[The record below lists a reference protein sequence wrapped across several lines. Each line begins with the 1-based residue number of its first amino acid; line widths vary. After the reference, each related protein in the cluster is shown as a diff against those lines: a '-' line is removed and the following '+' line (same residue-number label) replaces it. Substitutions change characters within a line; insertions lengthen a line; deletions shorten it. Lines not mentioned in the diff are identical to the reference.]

1 MEEKGKEEEEKAKEV
16 THLTH
21 LTRLTSAESA
31 SAGSANTGSEGRMP
45 EKESPE
51 APEGEIPEDMS
62 KLYEETFKHI
72 AEGELIKGKIVGVSD
87 REALVDVGFKS
98 EGSIPL
104 REFGSSVEV
113 GDEVSVLL
121 EKVEDKEGRIVLSKW
136 KADQLKA
143 WEKVS
148 AAFQEGRIIEG
159 TITKQVRGGFDVNIG
174 VEAFLPASQATTYS
188 TRNLGQLIG
197 QKLPFKII
205 KLNKRQRNVVV
216 SHRIIKEEEEERNR
230 EKILSGLEKGQL
242 RKGRVKNITDFGAFI
257 DLGGIDGLLH
267 ITDMSWGRVSHPSEV
282 LAIGDE
288 VEVVVLDFKKEEG
301 KISLGLKQ
309 KTPNPWL
316 NVEESYPVGSK
327 VKGKV
332 VNITSYG
339 AFVQLE
345 EGVEGLAHISEMSW
359 TRRLNHPS
367 EVVAMGD
374 MVEVVVLSIDK
385 ENQKISLG
393 MKQVEPNPW
402 ERVKE
407 RYPVG
412 TRIEGR
418 IRNLTDYGAFIE
430 LGEGI
435 DGLIHVSDMSWS
447 GRVGHPSEIVKKGE
461 KVEAVVL
468 EVDPENKKISLGMKQ
483 LTSDPWLTVSE
494 KYKPEQ
500 LVKGKVTKLTN
511 FGVFVE
517 LEKGIEGLV
526 HISELSNLPV
536 SKPEEV
542 VSLGQ
547 EVTTKVIRVSPEER
561 RIRLSLKEA

>member
-1 MEEKGKEEEEKAKEV
+1 MEEKKKNDGEKAEERKKATPDRKAEEEQPEIIEELSSQAEV
-16 THLTH
+16 
-21 LTRLTSAESA
+21 
-31 SAGSANTGSEGRMP
+31 
-45 EKESPE
+45 
-51 APEGEIPEDMS
+51 IPEDMS

-72 AEGELIKGKIVGVSD
+72 AQGELVKGKIVGVSD

-98 EGSIPL
+98 EGSIAL
-104 REFGSSVEV
+104 REFGGAVKV

-136 KADQLKA
+136 KADQLKT

-159 TITKQVRGGFDVNIG
+159 TIIKQVRGGFDVNIG

-205 KLNKRQRNVVV
+205 KLNKRQRNVVI
-216 SHRIIKEEEEERNR
+216 SHRIIKEEEEKKNR

-242 RKGRVKNITDFGAFI
+242 CKGGVKNITDFGAFI

-288 VEVVVLDFKKEEG
+288 IEVVVLDFKKEEG
-301 KISLGLKQ
+301 RISLGLKQ

-345 EGVEGLAHISEMSW
+345 QGVEGLVHISEMSW

-367 EVVAMGD
+367 EMVAMGD
-374 MVEVVVLSIDK
+374 IVGVVVLNIDSG
-385 ENQKISLG
+385 NQKISLG

-483 LTSDPWLTVSE
+483 LASDPWLTVSE
-494 KYKPEQ
+494 RYKPEQ

-526 HISELSNLPV
+526 HISELSKEPV

>member
-1 MEEKGKEEEEKAKEV
+1 MD
-16 THLTH
+16 
-21 LTRLTSAESA
+21 
-31 SAGSANTGSEGRMP
+31 
-45 EKESPE
+45 EKEKKEMP
-51 APEGEIPEDMS
+51 GDMK
-62 KLYEETFKHI
+62 KLYEQTFKHI
-72 AEGELIKGKIVGVSD
+72 AEGELIKGKIIGVSD
-87 REALVDVGFKS
+87 TEALVDVGFKS
-98 EGSIPL
+98 EGIIPL
-104 REFGSSVEV
+104 REFEEPVKV

-121 EKVEDKEGRIVLSKW
+121 EKIEDKEGRIVLSKW
-136 KADQLKA
+136 KADRLKD
-143 WEKVS
+143 WQRVS
-148 AAFQEGRIIEG
+148 VASQEGTIIEG

-174 VEAFLPASQATTYS
+174 VDAFLPASQVASYS
-188 TRNLGQLIG
+188 ARNLGQLIG
-197 QKLPFKII
+197 QKLPFKVI
-205 KLNKRQRNVVV
+205 KLDKRSRNVVV
-216 SHRIIKEEEEERNR
+216 SHRIIKEEEGKKNR
-230 EKILSGLEKGQL
+230 ERILSDLEKGQL

-288 VEVVVLDFKKEEG
+288 TEVFILDFNKEAG
-301 KISLGLKQ
+301 RISLGLKQ
-309 KTPNPWL
+309 KTANPWL
-316 NVEESYPVGSK
+316 SVEENYPVGSK

-332 VNITSYG
+332 VNITAYG
-339 AFVQLE
+339 AFVQLK
-345 EGVEGLAHISEMSW
+345 EGVEGLVHISEMSW

-367 EVVAMGD
+367 DMVAMGD

-385 ENQKISLG
+385 QNQKISLG
-393 MKQVEPNPW
+393 MKHVEPNPW

-407 RYPVG
+407 GYPVG

-430 LGEGI
+430 LEEGI

-461 KVEAVVL
+461 KVEAVIL

-483 LTSDPWLTVSE
+483 LIPDPWLTVKERYEAGQS
-494 KYKPEQ
+494 
-500 LVKGKVTKLTN
+500 VKGKITKLTN

-517 LEKGIEGLV
+517 MEKGIEGLV
-526 HISELSNLPV
+526 HISELSKEPV

-561 RIRLSLKEA
+561 RIRLSLKDA

>member
-1 MEEKGKEEEEKAKEV
+1 MEEKEKKEV
-16 THLTH
+16 
-21 LTRLTSAESA
+21 S
-31 SAGSANTGSEGRMP
+31 
-45 EKESPE
+45 
-51 APEGEIPEDMS
+51 EDMS
-62 KLYEETFKHI
+62 KLYEKTFKHI
-72 AEGELIKGKIVGVSD
+72 AEGELVKGKVVGVSD

-98 EGSIPL
+98 EGIIPL
-104 REFGSSVEV
+104 REFGKAVEV

-136 KADQLKA
+136 KADRLKD

-148 AAFQEGRIIEG
+148 AAFHEGKIIEG
-159 TITKQVRGGFDVNIG
+159 TINKQVRGGFDVNVG
-174 VEAFLPASQATTYS
+174 VEAFLPASQVATYS
-188 TRNLGQLIG
+188 TRNLHQLIG
-197 QKLPFKII
+197 QKLPFKVI
-205 KLNKRQRNVVV
+205 KLNRRQRNVVI
-216 SHRIIKEEEEERNR
+216 SHRIIKEEEGKKNR
-230 EKILSGLEKGQL
+230 EKILSELEKGQL

-282 LAIGDE
+282 LAMGDE
-288 VEVVVLDFKKEEG
+288 IEVVVLDFNKEQG

-309 KTPNPWL
+309 KTPNPWMS
-316 NVEESYPVGSK
+316 VEENYPVGSK
-327 VKGKV
+327 MKGKV
-332 VNITSYG
+332 VNITAYG

-345 EGVEGLAHISEMSW
+345 KGVEALVHISEMSW

-367 EVVAMGD
+367 DMVAMGD
-374 MVEVVVLSIDK
+374 IIEVVVLSIDK

-407 RYPVG
+407 RYPVE

-430 LGEGI
+430 LEEGI

-468 EVDPENKKISLGMKQ
+468 EVNPENKKISLGMKQ
-483 LTSDPWLTVSE
+483 LTPNPWLTVSE
-494 KYKPEQ
+494 RYKPEQ

-526 HISELSNLPV
+526 HVSELSKEPV

-542 VSLGQ
+542 VSLGR
-547 EVTTKVIRVSPEER
+547 EVTAKVIRVSPEER
-561 RIRLSLKEA
+561 RIGLSLKEVNQ